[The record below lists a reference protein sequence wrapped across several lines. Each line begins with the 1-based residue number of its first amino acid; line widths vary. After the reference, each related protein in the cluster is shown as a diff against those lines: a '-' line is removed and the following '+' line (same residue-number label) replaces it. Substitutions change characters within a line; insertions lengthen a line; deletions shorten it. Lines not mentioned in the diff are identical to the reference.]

1 MFDISSTPEGIR
13 KKIFETKII
22 GTKKLILDGEG
33 LTEFPIEILQ
43 LEELEELYL
52 GNNNIS
58 FIPPGI
64 KNLKKLKVLSLI
76 KNQISIIPIEICY
89 LSDLVQLGLNQNA
102 IKEIPEE
109 LCDLKKLE
117 VLGLNNNQISAIPQK
132 IKNLK
137 NLKLFGIENNLVQII
152 PFEIV
157 RLNNLLTFHI
167 KDNPLQAPPI
177 EVATSKNNVEAIK
190 NYFLELRKNDK
201 QEKLFEVKLI
211 FVGNGGVG
219 KTTLAQTLMNI
230 NYWFSYSHQST
241 HGIEINAWNVPKSEF
256 EKYSNSNQNYIQVE
270 KDFRLNLW
278 DFGGQEIYYS
288 THQFFLTKRSVY
300 LLITESRKEDS
311 HLDINYWLNII
322 ELLGEKSPIILVLN
336 KTDQPN
342 KDLPIKEIKKRF
354 PNVIDLIKT
363 SCLSERRSSIENL
376 KEKIFLTII
385 DKSLLPHIGSIIPKS
400 WTDVRKNLRKLKNKG
415 LNYINMEEYL
425 NIAKKFSLDKNQAL
439 WLSEFLHDIG
449 FILHFQESPELNN
462 LIVLNHEWVT
472 SAVYKI
478 FDNENIIRRYGRFDY
493 DDLETVWDDQ
503 NYLSKRFE
511 LIALMQKFELCF
523 NIENRKYLA
532 PQLLPVDEIDLNVEQ
547 MLNELG
553 IENRFISFEYQYKF
567 MPKGIISRL
576 IVKLN
581 DLIIDHK
588 YWRFGVALQYEKSMA
603 IIKENYFEGKITIT
617 IFGKE
622 RREFLSIVRS
632 KIKEIH
638 NHFEN
643 IEFDE
648 FIPCNCIKEN
658 NSTLKRIN
666 YFNFESLRKRMNIGK
681 STAECPQCF
690 ENKLV
695 IDILEGVSPV
705 NIYNSVKNLLKNNRI
720 SEAFDLIDSKISH
733 MKDLELES
741 IFILLK
747 NRHLRVYNNYL
758 KKVIK
763 GEEYERELSLI
774 IESLNTLAYKIGDS
788 ENYLIF

>member
-1 MFDISSTPEGIR
+1 MFDMSSTPENVR
-13 KKIFETKII
+13 KKIYETKII
-22 GTKKLILDGEG
+22 GAKKLILDGEG

-64 KNLKKLKVLSLI
+64 KNLKKIRVLSLI
-76 KNQISIIPIEICY
+76 KNQISIIPIEISF
-89 LSDLVQLGLNQNA
+89 LGDLVQLGLNQNT
-102 IKEIPEE
+102 ITEIPEE
-109 LCDLKKLE
+109 ICDLKKLE
-117 VLGLNNNQISAIPQK
+117 VLGLNNNRISIIPQK

-137 NLKLFGIENNLVQII
+137 NLKLFGIESNFVQTI

-157 RLNNLLTFHI
+157 RLNNLLTFHV

-177 EVATSKNNVEAIK
+177 EVATSKNNIEAIK

-219 KTTLAQTLMNI
+219 KTTLAQTLMDI
-230 NYWFSYSHQST
+230 NYRFNFSHQST

-256 EKYSNSNQNYIQVE
+256 EKYSNSNQNYIQVA

-336 KTDQPN
+336 KADQPN

-363 SCLSERRSSIENL
+363 SCLSEHRLSIQNL

-385 DKSLLPHIGSIIPKS
+385 DKNFLPHIGSIIPKS
-400 WTDVRKNLRKLKNKG
+400 WTDVRKKLRKLKNKG
-415 LNYINMEEYL
+415 LNYINLEEYL
-425 NIAKKFSLDKNQAL
+425 NIGKKFSLDKNQAL

-449 FILHFQESPELNN
+449 FILHFQESPELSN

-478 FDNENIIRRYGRFDY
+478 FDNETIIKKYGRFNY
-493 DDLETVWDDQ
+493 DDLETIWDDQ
-503 NYLSKRFE
+503 NYTSKRFE
-511 LIALMQKFELCF
+511 LITLMQKFELCF
-523 NIENRKYLA
+523 NIENHKYLA
-532 PQLLPVDEIDLNVEQ
+532 PQLLPVDEIDLDIDQ
-547 MLNELG
+547 ILNELN
-553 IENRFISFEYQYKF
+553 IENKFISFEYQYKF

-581 DLIIDHK
+581 DLIIDNK
-588 YWRFGVALQYEKSMA
+588 YWRFGVVLQYEKSMA
-603 IIKENYFEGKITIT
+603 IIKENYFESKITIT

-622 RREFLSIVRS
+622 RREFLSIMRS

-638 NHFEN
+638 NLFEN

-648 FIPCNCIKEN
+648 FIPCSCMKD
-658 NSTLKRIN
+658 NSFPIKRIN
-666 YFNFESLRKRMNIGK
+666 YFNFDSLRKRMDMGK
-681 STAECPQCF
+681 YTAECPQCF
-690 ENKLV
+690 ENQLV
-695 IDILEGVSPV
+695 INIMEGVSPV
-705 NIYNSVKNLLKNNRI
+705 NISNSVKNLLKNNRI
-720 SEAFDLIDSKISH
+720 SEAFDLVDSKINH
-733 MKDLELES
+733 LKDFELEN

-747 NRHLRVYNNYL
+747 NRYLRISNSHL
-758 KKVIK
+758 KKVI
-763 GEEYERELSLI
+763 EREDYEKELSMV
-774 IESLNTLAYKIGDS
+774 IESLNTLAYKIGDN
-788 ENYLIF
+788 ENFLIF